1 MLIVNVFIFSAAQV
15 RGGPPRG
22 GHRGIAPRGQGVR
35 GGRSSEPLKF
45 DTDFD
50 FETSNAQFDKDD
62 IEKELKNLSLSE
74 LHILILLPLFE
85 HVFITLIPLGTLLC
99 FFHLLV

>member
-1 MLIVNVFIFSAAQV
+1 MFLFAGHPHQGQQM

-22 GHRGIAPRGQGVR
+22 GRGNMRGHGQR

-50 FETSNAQFDKDD
+50 FETSNAQFEKEA

-74 LHILILLPLFE
+74 SVALVVILFM
-85 HVFITLIPLGTLLC
+85 HFISRIIE
-99 FFHLLV
+99 V